1 MNKVLAN
8 KTISEK
14 RRLDWALIR
23 IIKLIKKIIFVLL
36 NDKAL
41 SLKLEKSILPYFEQS
56 SFRFLGATVH
66 VSYVPAERL
75 HLKPFPT
82 LA

>member
-14 RRLDWALIR
+14 RRLNWALIR
-23 IIKLIKKIIFVLL
+23 IIKLIKKISFVLL

-41 SLKLEKSILPYFEQS
+41 SLKLEKSILPYSEQS
-56 SFRFLGATVH
+56 SFRFLGSTVH
-66 VSYVPAERL
+66 VSHVPAERL
-75 HLKPFPT
+75 HLKPSPT
-82 LA
+82 LG